1 MDKQFWMD
9 IREKEFA
16 IPEGETVGQLTEEL
30 FSYLESTDP
39 DLRDLIGYE
48 TFVNWL
54 EKGFYSEEELRAY
67 IMRLILNLQNGLGE
81 LDTDTVFPRA
91 FSVLFLAE
99 IVHYDNQHP
108 FLDKDEVLT
117 ILARGLNY
125 LEEEM
130 DPRGYVPEKGW
141 AHALAHTADLLY
153 VLAENRNLGRENL
166 EQILQRIALKLI
178 GPTDWI
184 YIHGE
189 EDRLARAVIAIYQ
202 RQLTSQDWLAI
213 FTPEG
218 GKNWKDSFK
227 NLHIQNSFFN
237 TKTFLCN
244 LYLRI
249 LQAEELTTKEHILSA
264 IQKSLRSLRQ
274 F

>member
-1 MDKQFWMD
+1 
-9 IREKEFA
+9 
-16 IPEGETVGQLTEEL
+16 
-30 FSYLESTDP
+30 
-39 DLRDLIGYE
+39 
-48 TFVNWL
+48 
-54 EKGFYSEEELRAY
+54 
-67 IMRLILNLQNGLGE
+67 
-81 LDTDTVFPRA
+81 
-91 FSVLFLAE
+91 
-99 IVHYDNQHP
+99 
-108 FLDKDEVLT
+108 
-117 ILARGLNY
+117 
-125 LEEEM
+125 M

-153 VLAENRNLGRENL
+153 VLAENRHLGRENL